1 MTARA
6 QLPCAEQ
13 TEEMQTD
20 GLIRRVEVEGQ
31 GTGREAAEPQ
41 VPGPWSL
48 GTSPGRSPQEVLP
61 PAKTL
66 PPSTASTSVCDS
78 FQQGLPGST
87 PGVWLGRPRG
97 GQGTGRLKV
106 SKAIKQ

>member
-20 GLIRRVEVEGQ
+20 GLIRRVEAEGQ

-66 PPSTASTSVCDS
+66 PPSTASTSLPSNRD
-78 FQQGLPGST
+78 FQGPPQESGSEGLGEAREQA
-87 PGVWLGRPRG
+87 G
-97 GQGTGRLKV
+97 
-106 SKAIKQ
+106 